1 MEQEHLEK
9 LEKIY
14 EEGETYVWGVTPSDN
29 ERNQNYWKEIE
40 PGWTILLSGGGKIF
54 ASATIT
60 HKLQNEEL
68 AKELWGV
75 DDEGKTWEY
84 IYFLDE
90 IKKEDISYERYNRIL
105 GYSKNN
111 IIQGFQV
118 FDEEKSLKLLETLDL
133 GSETYTPEVDK
144 EELEED
150 IEEEIEF
157 EGDVDSETKSVQ
169 RREQRYLRKNLFG
182 DDKYTS
188 CGICN
193 EEYPVAFLTAA
204 HIKKRAK
211 CDPEEKKDIENIA
224 MPMCRFGCD
233 DLYEKGYITVEDG
246 EVVRL
251 LDEPVTD
258 TVKDYINEIVGN
270 DCDYWDEDTKEYFEW
285 HKEHHTEKG

>member
-1 MEQEHLEK
+1 MEQEHVEK

-133 GSETYTPEVDK
+133 GSETYTPEIDK

-182 DDKYTS
+182 GEKYGK

-193 EEYPVAFLTAA
+193 ERYPVKFLTAA

-211 CDPEEKKDIENIA
+211 CDSKEKRDIENIA

-246 EVVRL
+246 KVVRL

-258 TVKDYINEIVGN
+258 TVNDYIDEIVGN